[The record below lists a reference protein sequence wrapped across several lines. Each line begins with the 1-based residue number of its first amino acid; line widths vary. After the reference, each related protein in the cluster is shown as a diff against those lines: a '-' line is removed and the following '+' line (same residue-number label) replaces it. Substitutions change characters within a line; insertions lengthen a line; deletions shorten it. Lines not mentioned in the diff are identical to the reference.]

1 MSIGVPLFR
10 VSVTVSRN
18 VRRLVA
24 QDLFGKKTMMREVY
38 QVLVL
43 EIIYDFVFNS
53 MSLQGIEVREIG
65 L

>member
-1 MSIGVPLFR
+1 MPRGVPLSR